1 MAQRANS
8 RTKTGHVHTNSDA
21 ATARCGDHHMF
32 DADYIGA
39 ADRSNRCAHTRMVD
53 GAPIGSDYN
62 ADILGLPV
70 RYIESHQI
78 RVPNLIQQVGIRVLG
93 SESVPDSDVG
103 ARGLSVSEYSNP
115 NRCPIRMWVLVAYR
129 YPSTRIRIGAR
140 FGCGC
145 SWPIGIRVLGSES
158 VPDSEPGKSQTIG
171 IRVHGYRS
179 VPDSDP
185 CTWIPTCSE

>member
-1 MAQRANS
+1 
-8 RTKTGHVHTNSDA
+8 
-21 ATARCGDHHMF
+21 MF

-93 SESVPDSDVG
+93 SESVPDS
-103 ARGLSVSEYSNP
+103 
-115 NRCPIRMWVLVAYR
+115 
-129 YPSTRIRIGAR
+129 
-140 FGCGC
+140 
-145 SWPIGIRVLGSES
+145 
-158 VPDSEPGKSQTIG
+158 EPGKSQTIG